1 MSSLF
6 ERYKSNADW
15 LVVEGL
21 PDTEA
26 VRTLLLCVSL
36 RAEAY
41 NIQPRLSLSEA
52 NSEKSVSQREHDSQ
66 RLGDSVL
73 DVAFKNLKRPD
84 K

>member
-26 VRTLLLCVSL
+26 ARTLLLCVSL

-41 NIQPRLSLSEA
+41 NIQPRL
-52 NSEKSVSQREHDSQ
+52 
-66 RLGDSVL
+66 GDSVL
-73 DVAFKNLKRPD
+73 DVAFKNLHIPEGTE
-84 K
+84 

>member
-41 NIQPRLSLSEA
+41 NIQPRL
-52 NSEKSVSQREHDSQ
+52 
-66 RLGDSVL
+66 GDSVL
-73 DVAFKNLKRPD
+73 DVAFKNLHIPEGTE
-84 K
+84 

>member
-41 NIQPRLSLSEA
+41 NIQPRL
-52 NSEKSVSQREHDSQ
+52 
-66 RLGDSVL
+66 GDSVL
-73 DVAFKNLKRPD
+73 DVAFKNLHIPEGTEEAS
-84 K
+84 